1 MRRTWS
7 GLRNHF
13 RGDGIVRGLRGVRFA
28 TLGNIKP
35 LRPRF
40 LGQPLLAVFL
50 LSAVLAGCATVP
62 SNDTPAYQNYVERD
76 DPLEPMNRYFFEIN
90 RGLDELVLKPAAAAY
105 NAALP
110 DPVQN
115 SIRAFLNNL
124 RTPVILTNDLL
135 QGEGDRAYM
144 TLSRFMVNTTIG
156 LLGVFDV
163 ASEIGLEYHDED
175 FGQTLAVAG
184 MKSGPYL
191 MIPLLGPSNPRD
203 LLGYVVDFAFD
214 PLTFLAPSNARLG
227 RTAVDTV
234 DSRNRNRDV
243 IKALQEGSVDFYS
256 TVRDASRQN
265 REHEIRNERT
275 TPDQTSPGV
284 ILDLDVKP

>member
-1 MRRTWS
+1 MMPHKNS
-7 GLRNHF
+7 KF
-13 RGDGIVRGLRGVRFA
+13 RVALIAA
-28 TLGNIKP
+28 TLG
-35 LRPRF
+35 
-40 LGQPLLAVFL
+40 
-50 LSAVLAGCATVP
+50 LSVLATGCATKP
-62 SNDTPAYQNYVERD
+62 DPADTAAVEAYNEAN
-76 DPLEPMNRYFFEIN
+76 DPLEPMNRYFFEVN

-135 QGEGDRAYM
+135 QGEGDRAYI

-163 ASEIGLEYHDED
+163 ASEIGLQYHNED

-184 MKSGPYL
+184 MRSGPYL

-214 PLTFLAPSNARLG
+214 PLTFLAPSNAQLG

-275 TPDQTSPGV
+275 TPGQTSPGV

>member
-1 MRRTWS
+1 
-7 GLRNHF
+7 
-13 RGDGIVRGLRGVRFA
+13 VRF
-28 TLGNIKP
+28 TNGERIKR
-35 LRPRF
+35 LSSW
-40 LGQPLLAVFL
+40 LLDNPLLIGLVAL
-50 LSAVLAGCATVP
+50 AMLSGCATVP
-62 SNDTPAYQNYVERD
+62 PKNTPAYQNYVERD
-76 DPLEPMNRYFFEIN
+76 DPLEPMNRYFFEVN

-124 RTPVILTNDLL
+124 RTPIILTNDLL
-135 QGEGDRAYM
+135 QGEGDRAYI

-163 ASEIGLEYHDED
+163 ASEIGLQYHDED

-184 MKSGPYL
+184 MRSGPYL

-214 PLTFLAPSNARLG
+214 PLTFVAPSNARLG

-275 TPDQTSPGV
+275 TPGQTSPGV

>member
-1 MRRTWS
+1 MEMTEFEG
-7 GLRNHF
+7 GLGR
-13 RGDGIVRGLRGVRFA
+13 VRF
-28 TLGNIKP
+28 TNGERIKR
-35 LRPRF
+35 LSSW
-40 LGQPLLAVFL
+40 LLDNPLLIGLVAL
-50 LSAVLAGCATVP
+50 AMLSGCATASP
-62 SNDTPAYQNYVERD
+62 KNTPAYQNYVERD
-76 DPLEPMNRYFFEIN
+76 DPLEPMNRYFFEVN

-124 RTPVILTNDLL
+124 RTPIILTNDLL
-135 QGEGDRAYM
+135 QGEGDRAYI

-163 ASEIGLEYHDED
+163 ASEIGLQYHDED

-184 MKSGPYL
+184 MRSGPYL

-275 TPDQTSPGV
+275 TPGQTSPGV

>member
-1 MRRTWS
+1 MRFARLEKISRLTS
-7 GLRNHF
+7 GL
-13 RGDGIVRGLRGVRFA
+13 LS
-28 TLGNIKP
+28 T
-35 LRPRF
+35 
-40 LGQPLLAVFL
+40 PLLAGL
-50 LSAVLAGCATVP
+50 LGLAMLAGCASVP
-62 SNDTPAYQNYVERD
+62 PKGTPAYQDYVERD
-76 DPLEPMNRYFFEIN
+76 DPLEPMNRYFFEVN
-90 RGLDELVLKPAAAAY
+90 LGLDELVLKPASAAY

-124 RTPVILTNDLL
+124 RTPVILVNDLL
-135 QGEGDRAYM
+135 QGEGERAYI

-163 ASEIGLEYHDED
+163 ATEIGLKYHDED

-203 LLGYVVDFAFD
+203 LLGYIVDFAFD

-234 DSRNRNRDV
+234 DTRNRNRDV
-243 IKALQEGSVDFYS
+243 IKALQEGSVDFY
-256 TVRDASRQN
+256 TAVRDASRQN
-265 REHEIRNERT
+265 REDAIRNQRSAPGET
-275 TPDQTSPGV
+275 APGV

>member
-1 MRRTWS
+1 MEMTEFEG
-7 GLRNHF
+7 GLGR
-13 RGDGIVRGLRGVRFA
+13 VRF
-28 TLGNIKP
+28 TNGERTKRLSSWLLDN
-35 LRPRF
+35 
-40 LGQPLLAVFL
+40 PLLIGL
-50 LSAVLAGCATVP
+50 LALAMLSGCATVP
-62 SNDTPAYQNYVERD
+62 PKDTPAYQNYVERD
-76 DPLEPMNRYFFEIN
+76 DPLEPMNRYFFEVN

-135 QGEGDRAYM
+135 QGEGDRAYI

-163 ASEIGLEYHDED
+163 ASEIGLQYHDED

-184 MKSGPYL
+184 MRSGPYL

-275 TPDQTSPGV
+275 TPGQTSPGV